1 MLRTGTYLQD
11 RYEILE
17 LIGSGGM
24 SDVYKARC
32 HKLNRFVAIKV
43 LKAEFSSDAGFVS
56 KFKME
61 AQTASGLSHPN
72 IVNVYDV
79 VDDGVLHYIVMELI
93 EGITLKT
100 YIQKKGRLDARE
112 AAGIALQVAQGIAA
126 AHERK
131 IIHRDIKPQN
141 MIISKDGKVK
151 VADFGIAR
159 AASSETMTVNA
170 MGSVHYIS
178 PEQARGGYCDA
189 RSDIYS
195 FGITMYE
202 MVTGRVPFEGDN
214 TVTVALAH
222 LQEPITRPSH
232 YNEALPV
239 SMENIILKCS
249 EKKPEHRYSSMTEVI
264 TDLRHVLVRPEDD
277 FVAMPVEHD
286 FGGETV
292 TISMKELD
300 AIKKGQRTYQQPHGT
315 AQASV
320 SLPQV
325 PKKSVPQKA
334 ARKHDVHGTDYY
346 DDEPGEDGNP
356 RLEKLMTAVGV
367 VVAMVIVALLIVVF
381 SKVGGIFRFGGGDT
395 PTKIQTE
402 TVGTGE
408 ALSDTQVYMPSAVDL
423 PVDMAEAKLK
433 ESTLVMRVA
442 GYEDSDTVPKG
453 YVISQLTPEG
463 TVVDKYSSVDV
474 IVSNGSDL
482 VDISQLGLLGM
493 DGEAARLLLEQYK
506 LEPVIQQEYNDM
518 VAEGKLIRFEPQ
530 SAREGQQVTLFVSA
544 GSIANM
550 RTVPEIINLTE
561 EEAIGRLVDAELV
574 PGEITEAFSDTV
586 PRGSIISQGTDA
598 NTMIKVGSSI
608 SYVISK
614 GPEGKRYV
622 GAISET
628 YHLNDLI
635 GPGAATSS
643 LVVEIRLRQ
652 DVDGQPVYKTLMQ
665 PKTLTG
671 TDLLPIDFPSIE
683 GISGIEYGEVE
694 IVNTDTGMVIQ
705 SYPVKFFET
714 E

>member
-11 RYEILE
+11 RYEIIE

-24 SDVYKARC
+24 SVVYKARC
-32 HKLNRFVAIKV
+32 HKLNRYVAIKV
-43 LKAEFSSDAGFVS
+43 LKEEFSSDAGFVA

-61 AQTASGLSHPN
+61 AQTASGLAHPN

-79 VDDGVLHYIVMELI
+79 VDDGILHYIVMELI

-100 YIQKKGRLDARE
+100 YIQKKGRLDSRE

-141 MIISKDGKVK
+141 MIISREGKVK

-202 MVTGRVPFEGDN
+202 MVTGRVPFEGEN

-232 YNEALPV
+232 YNEELPV
-239 SMENIILKCS
+239 SLENIILKCT
-249 EKKPEHRYSSMTEVI
+249 EKKPEHRYSSITEVI
-264 TDLRHVLVRPEDD
+264 ADLRHVLVRPEDD
-277 FVAMPVEHD
+277 FVAMPVERD

-292 TISMKELD
+292 MISARELEE
-300 AIKKGQRTYQQPHGT
+300 IKKGRSTGPVVPVHESSVQKTSAQKNRT
-315 AQASV
+315 
-320 SLPQV
+320 
-325 PKKSVPQKA
+325 QKA
-334 ARKHDVHGTDYY
+334 AVHKRGAHYDDYY
-346 DDEPGEDGNP
+346 DDEQEESVNP
-356 RLEKLMTAVGV
+356 KIEKLMAAVGV
-367 VVAMVIVALLIVVF
+367 VMAILILALLVVVF
-381 SKVGGIFRFGGGDT
+381 SKVGGIFRFGGDST

-402 TVGTGE
+402 TVDVRET
-408 ALSDTQVYMPSAVDL
+408 LSDTQVYMPSAIDL

-433 ESTLVMRVA
+433 ENTLVMRVA

-463 TVVDKYSSVDV
+463 TAVDKYSTVDV

-482 VDISQLGLLGM
+482 VDLSQLGLLGM
-493 DGEAARLLLEQYK
+493 DGEAARLLLKQCK
-506 LEPVIQQEYNDM
+506 LDVTVQPEYSDM
-518 VAEGKLIRFEPQ
+518 VVEGKLIRYEPQ
-530 SAREGQQVTLFVSA
+530 SAREGERVTIFVSA

-550 RTVPEIINLTE
+550 RTVPEITNLTE
-561 EEAIGRLVDAELV
+561 DEAIGRIVDAELV
-574 PGEITEAFSDTV
+574 PGEMTEAFSDTV
-586 PRGSIISQGTDA
+586 PRGSIISQGAEA
-598 NTMIKVGSSI
+598 NTMIKVGTAV

-614 GPEGKRYV
+614 GPEGKRFV

-628 YHLNDLI
+628 YHLNHLI
-635 GPGAATSS
+635 GPGATTSS

-671 TDLLPIDFPSIE
+671 TDLLPVDFPSIE
-683 GISGIEYGEVE
+683 GVSGIEYGEVE
-694 IVNTDTGMVIQ
+694 IVNTDTGVVIQ
-705 SYPVKFFET
+705 SYPVRFFET